1 MRILSFMLTL
11 HLDESM
17 IEIQDW
23 VLALVFLSVKD
34 SPLPGIKELKLK
46 AEKFKQSKTKITTD
60 ISMFF
65 DCVRF

>member
-34 SPLPGIKELKLK
+34 SPLPGIKQLKLK
-46 AEKFKQSKTKITTD
+46 AEKFKQSKTKIITD